1 MKPGGLRRP
10 PRLAR
15 VLVVIGWNVFI
26 LLALSAGVE
35 IYLRLTTPFR
45 ENVQPLRTVPGVG
58 IVLRPRAEVRHTN
71 MYDFWQVSRTNSFG
85 FLDREPPT
93 AGRAAASCH
102 VTLIG
107 DSYVDARQ
115 VPIVDKAQ
123 ARLEELAARE
133 APGLN
138 VTTSAFGYDGTGT
151 INQLPFY
158 DVYARRLSPDVV
170 VLVMSRNDLWN
181 NSLAL
186 ESMRSG
192 FNPDWPPHLA
202 ARWGASGEIEFVPPA
217 SSLEELRAT
226 RLSRAPKSPRTRIFR
241 RVREWSFFADRLWGT
256 VSGRVV
262 ALTDEI
268 LTHSDR
274 LAWAA
279 LISQHPRHAALT
291 RRWTVEPYRSVDGP
305 FLAEDQL
312 PIVREALD
320 VTRFGLEQ
328 FRERA
333 ESDGST
339 LVILAGYPQ
348 WRDGKWF
355 RLLSEL
361 AAGIP
366 VISQYEHIVAA
377 GGPVEDAYWAHDYHW
392 SPAGHRWAAEAIL
405 EWLKRNPRV
414 CNRGAAR
421 HPPLKGNGA
430 GPLSSSLGDR

>member
-1 MKPGGLRRP
+1 MKPGGRRRL
-10 PRLAR
+10 PRPAR
-15 VLVVIGWNVFI
+15 VTAVIGWNMLI
-26 LLALSAGVE
+26 LLALSAGAE

-45 ENVQPLRTVPGVG
+45 ENVQPLRMVPGVG
-58 IVLRPRAEVRHTN
+58 IVLQPRAEVRHTN

-85 FLDREPPT
+85 FLDREPPA

-138 VTTSAFGYDGTGT
+138 VTTSAFGYNGTGT

-158 DVYARRLSPDVV
+158 AVHARRLSPDVV

-217 SSLEELRAT
+217 SSLEELRA
-226 RLSRAPKSPRTRIFR
+226 RRFSRAPKSLRSRTFR
-241 RVREWSFFADRLWGT
+241 EMREWSFFADRLWGIAA
-256 VSGRVV
+256 GRVV
-262 ALTDEI
+262 PLTDEL

-274 LAWAA
+274 LAWAV
-279 LISQHPRHAALT
+279 LIGRHPRHAALT

-305 FLAEDQL
+305 FLAEDPL
-312 PIVREALD
+312 PIVREALE

-328 FRERA
+328 FREQA
-333 ESDGST
+333 ESDGAT

-355 RLLSEL
+355 KLLIEL

-366 VISQYEHIVAA
+366 VISQYEHIVATGGSA
-377 GGPVEDAYWAHDYHW
+377 GDAHWAHDYHW
-392 SPAGHRWAAEAIL
+392 SPTGHRWAAEVIL
-405 EWLKRNPRV
+405 KWLKRNPRV

-421 HPPLKGNGA
+421 HLALQDDGLNLLPPSPEG
-430 GPLSSSLGDR
+430 R